1 MKKHILIGLI
11 MALLMCFCGCG
22 GSEEQTTAET
32 TETTTQT
39 TTQEQTVERS
49 IDAVADE
56 LGLTGK
62 SETYY
67 TVIGAKD
74 GAEFNDG
81 TVELYLYDPNDKNY
95 KDIADGNGVIKAEAV
110 NNGVIL
116 VVPEGTEPDAEI
128 VAKFKDIVIE

>member
-11 MALLMCFCGCG
+11 MALLVCFCGCG
-22 GSEEQTTAET
+22 GQSGEQTTTET
-32 TETTTQT
+32 TETTTQ
-39 TTQEQTVERS
+39 EQTVKRS
-49 IDAVADE
+49 IDAVAEE

-81 TVELYLYDPNDKNY
+81 TVELYLYDPNDQNY
-95 KDIADGNGVIKAEAV
+95 KDIADGHGVIEAEAV
-110 NNGVIL
+110 NNGFIL

>member
-22 GSEEQTTAET
+22 GSEEQTTTET
-32 TETTTQT
+32 TET

-49 IDAVADE
+49 IDAVAEE

-81 TVELYLYDPNDKNY
+81 TVELYLYDPNDQNY
-95 KDIADGNGVIKAEAV
+95 KDIADGNGAIKAEAV

-116 VVPEGTEPDAEI
+116 VVPEGADSDAEI
-128 VAKFKDIVIE
+128 VAKFKDISIK

>member
-11 MALLMCFCGCG
+11 MALLVCFCGCG
-22 GSEEQTTAET
+22 GQSGEQTTTET
-32 TETTTQT
+32 TETTTQ
-39 TTQEQTVERS
+39 EQTVKRS
-49 IDAVADE
+49 IDAVAEE

-81 TVELYLYDPNDKNY
+81 TVELYLYDPNDQNY

-128 VAKFKDIVIE
+128 VAKFKDISIK

>member
-11 MALLMCFCGCG
+11 MALLVCFCGCG
-22 GSEEQTTAET
+22 GQSGEQTTTET
-32 TETTTQT
+32 TETI
-39 TTQEQTVERS
+39 TQEQTVKRS
-49 IDAVADE
+49 IDAVAEE

-81 TVELYLYDPNDKNY
+81 TVELYLYDPNDQNY

-128 VAKFKDIVIE
+128 VAKFKDISIK

>member
-22 GSEEQTTAET
+22 GQSEEQTTA
-32 TETTTQT
+32 ETTTQT

-49 IDAVADE
+49 IDAVAEE

-62 SETYY
+62 SKTYY

-81 TVELYLYDPNDKNY
+81 TVELYLYDPNDQNY

-116 VVPEGTEPDAEI
+116 VVPEGTDPDAEI
-128 VAKFKDIVIE
+128 VAKFKDIVIK